1 MVTVAHLTKQLI
13 RKGMLIDDYLKEGL
27 ISYAAL
33 AEKFRPRIEAELG
46 IKVKVSTI
54 AMTLRRYS
62 EESDSQA
69 KRKNLEMSSLKDA
82 DIIMKG
88 NLCDIVVYKSSQLF
102 QKLRRIYELVDYNK
116 GDILNI
122 VHGDYTVSIITN
134 EKFEKRCIAILMDE
148 KVGKIEKNLAALSV
162 KFGEDFLYT
171 PGITYSLLKQLV
183 LENINLIEI
192 VSSLIEIT
200 FIIDKKDGIRGY
212 KALQEFIEKV

>member
-1 MVTVAHLTKQLI
+1 MVTISHLTKQLI
-13 RKGMLIDDYLKEGL
+13 KERMLIGEYLKEGL
-27 ISYAAL
+27 INYIAL

-54 AMTLRRYS
+54 AMSLRRYS

-69 KRKNLEMSSLKDA
+69 KRKNLEMPSLKDA

-134 EKFEKRCIAILMDE
+134 EKFEKKCMAILADE
-148 KVGKIEKNLAALSV
+148 KFGKIEKNLVALSV

-200 FIIDKKDGIRGY
+200 FVISRKDATKGY
-212 KALQEFIEKV
+212 KALQEFIGG